1 MKATT
6 KTQPTKPPRQEVR
19 MLTKSELESLQRDK
33 RESGRRLLAMFKADR
48 LKAG

>member
-1 MKATT
+1 
-6 KTQPTKPPRQEVR
+6 

-48 LKAG
+48 LKAK